1 MSVRL
6 DERLSAA
13 AAMVRSGKSVCD
25 VGTDH
30 ALLPCFLWERGER
43 RLFACDIN
51 DGPLEAAR
59 LTVARNNAEVTLIKS
74 DGLKNVPPC
83 DDVVIAGMGGELI
96 ARIIR
101 ECPFTTPD
109 TRFILQPMTKPE
121 ILRRELYRSGFE
133 IISETCASAGGK
145 IYTVM
150 LVRFTGKKCEIEDSF
165 AFFGKNSAAAYIK
178 SVNARLEKLAN
189 SDRKYLDL
197 IRHIG
202 VEK

>member
-1 MSVRL
+1 MSVKL

-13 AAMVRSGKSVCD
+13 AALVRSGKSVCD

-83 DDVVIAGMGGELI
+83 DDVIIAGMGGELI
-96 ARIIR
+96 ARIVR
-101 ECPFTTPD
+101 ECPFTAED

-121 ILRRELYRSGFE
+121 ILRRELYKNGFE
-133 IISETCASAGGK
+133 IVSETCASAGGK
-145 IYTVM
+145 VYTVM
-150 LVRFTGKKCEIEDSF
+150 LVRFTNEKCEIGDSF
-165 AFFGKNSAAAYIK
+165 AFFGKNSAAAYIEA
-178 SVNARLEKLAN
+178 VNARLEKLAN
-189 SDRKYLDL
+189 GDPKYARL
-197 IRHIG
+197 IRH
-202 VEK
+202 VEVKK

>member
-13 AAMVRSGKSVCD
+13 AELVRSGKSVCD

-59 LTVARNNAEVTLIKS
+59 LTVSRNNAEVTLIKS

-96 ARIIR
+96 ARIVV

-109 TRFILQPMTKPE
+109 TRFILQPMTKTE

-145 IYTVM
+145 VYTVM
-150 LVRFTGKKCEIEDSF
+150 LVRFTGKKCEIDDSF

-178 SVNARLEKLAN
+178 AVNARLEKLAN
-189 SDRKYLDL
+189 GDKKYAEL
-197 IRHIG
+197 IRNTE
-202 VEK
+202 V

>member
-13 AAMVRSGKSVCD
+13 AALVRSGKSVCD

-59 LTVARNNAEVTLIKS
+59 LTVARNSAEVTLIKS

-96 ARIIR
+96 ARIVA
-101 ECPFTTPD
+101 ECPFTTSD
-109 TRFILQPMTKPE
+109 TRFILQPMTKTE

-133 IISETCASAGGK
+133 IISETCASAAGK
-145 IYTVM
+145 VYTVM
-150 LVRFTGKKCEIEDSF
+150 LVRFTGEKCEIEDPF
-165 AFFGKNSAAAYIK
+165 AFFGKNSAAAYIRA
-178 SVNARLEKLAN
+178 VNARLEKLAN
-189 SDRKYLDL
+189 GDKKYAEL
-197 IRHIG
+197 IRSTE
-202 VEK
+202 V